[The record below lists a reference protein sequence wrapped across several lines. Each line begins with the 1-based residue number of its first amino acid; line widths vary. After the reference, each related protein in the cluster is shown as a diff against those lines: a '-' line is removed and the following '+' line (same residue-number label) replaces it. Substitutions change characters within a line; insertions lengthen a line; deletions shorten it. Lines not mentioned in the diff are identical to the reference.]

1 MLQDPDLSTW
11 RPSPASQAWVNQVSC
26 STPILPASVVTWSL
40 IPLFPSLDCKLLEGK
55 GLAIFI
61 LIESNLILS
70 LAQLNLSTCLTKKT
84 LTWGCG
90 MSLIG
95 WQRSQ
100 VLGYITVHV
109 CTCAIIVHFFQ
120 HLPFLV
126 SSWSS
131 PLCFVEWP
139 EWVWEHIISVSL
151 SDSVR
156 DILEY
161 QKTIQALK
169 FDRSGLEFQFL
180 TQLLTLSKLL
190 NPSVSNFSHLLCEIL
205 IPTS

>member
-11 RPSPASQAWVNQVSC
+11 RPSTASQAWVNQVSC
-26 STPILPASVVTWSL
+26 STPILPASVVAWSL
-40 IPLFPSLDCKLLEGK
+40 IPLFHSLDRKLLEGK

-70 LAQLNLSTCLTKKT
+70 LAQLNLSTSLAKKT
-84 LTWGCG
+84 PYLGLWDESHW
-90 MSLIG
+90 MVEIIG
-95 WQRSQ
+95 PWLYHCMCMCLCNYST
-100 VLGYITVHV
+100 LL
-109 CTCAIIVHFFQ
+109 Q
-120 HLPFLV
+120 HLPFFV

-161 QKTIQALK
+161 QKTI
-169 FDRSGLEFQFL
+169 
-180 TQLLTLSKLL
+180 
-190 NPSVSNFSHLLCEIL
+190 
-205 IPTS
+205 